1 MDANNNSPS
10 GVSDIKV
17 MTENANTDSVTGIT
31 MEMWF
36 TAGMD
41 ERWSNCWSKH

>member
-41 ERWSNCWSKH
+41 ERWSNC